1 MYSSAQ
7 NFLKL
12 VEATQ
17 TNDVDTVHHFMWACN
32 PKDRNSLPF
41 ITAARFGSLECL
53 EALKTVSD
61 VTSNDAQAFKE
72 AAKNGHLECVKFL
85 WKLCIP
91 TLNHRGEKALAEA
104 ASTGQLHIVEYL
116 LERGADPRYKRSTPL
131 QMAAI
136 HHQYE
141 TVDFLYPHSSPSE
154 ALNALCLRSSNIR
167 NQWQWFEEYVQSKD
181 QKNILTTEICNA
193 SNPVSIARKI

>member
-32 PKDRNSLPF
+32 PKDRHSLPF

-61 VTSNDAQAFKE
+61 VASNDAQALKE
-72 AAKNGHLECVKFL
+72 AAKNGHLDCVKFL
-85 WKLCIP
+85 CKLCVP
-91 TLNHRGEKALAEA
+91 TFNHRREKALALA
-104 ASTGQLHIVEYL
+104 AGAGQLHIVQYL
-116 LERGADPRYKRSTPL
+116 LEQGADPLYKRSTPL

-141 TVDFLYPHSSPSE
+141 TVDFLYPHSSPYE
-154 ALNALCLRSSNIR
+154 ALKALFLQCQSTR
-167 NQWQWFEEYVQSKD
+167 NQWKWFEEYVQSNN
-181 QKNILTTEICNA
+181 QKNILTTEICDV
-193 SNPVSIARKI
+193 SNPVSVARKI